1 MGKHWR
7 SVTRSV
13 EPNTGS
19 KNWSETWV
27 VSYFLPRR
35 ASNIWRMSEK
45 ERSMKDVKRTGR
57 ERGTNSG
64 RTFRWLAY
72 DVRSL
77 SHSLD
82 WSIAFFHL
90 NHTKKRQGDFVAVSV
105 CRSVRSTVF
114 QFKTRSVV
122 TAQTWKKIVSLPL
135 TAKHGLDR
143 ISKRTSGTI
152 QYGHKF
158 SGSVR
163 WS

>member
-1 MGKHWR
+1 MLVRKTEVKLESFPIFSPDVLQIFEECRRRNGRWR
-7 SVTRSV
+7 
-13 EPNTGS
+13 
-19 KNWSETWV
+19 TWKG
-27 VSYFLPRR
+27 R
-35 ASNIWRMSEK
+35 A
-45 ERSMKDVKRTGR
+45 GR
-57 ERGTNSG
+57 GG
-64 RTFRWLAY
+64 RTADGRFDDWPMTCVHSAIHWTDL
-72 DVRSL
+72 SL
-77 SHSLD
+77 
-82 WSIAFFHL
+82 FFHL